1 MRAPEIQNYIGKRIN
16 LSTFFFREIID
27 YLVTYTIFYFDTKS
41 AECGE
46 RFVAKGIFRA
56 LTN

>member
-16 LSTFFFREIID
+16 LTTFFFREIID

-46 RFVAKGIFRA
+46 RCVAKGIFRA